1 MFRFLALLVFP
12 ALVAPPVVAQDKGY
26 SAFVAR
32 AKAAVTR
39 DFKDPEGARYRNL
52 GVYRSLDKSLALCG
66 EVNAKNSYGAYVGYK
81 QFYADDKNGTIKEE
95 GDDLLFSTLGKA
107 YCDKKLADAK

>member
-1 MFRFLALLVFP
+1 MFRFLAVLIVP
-12 ALVAPPVVAQDKGY
+12 AFVALPVVAQDKGY
-26 SAFVAR
+26 ASFI
-32 AKAAVTR
+32 AKAKGALTK
-39 DFKDPEGARYRNL
+39 DFKDPEGSRYRNL

-95 GDDLLFSTLGKA
+95 GDELLFNTLGKA